1 MKWTTNQQKAID
13 VRNNNIIVSA
23 GAGSGKTAVL
33 KERVGKLIEED
44 NIDIDNLLVLTFTNA
59 AAAEMKE
66 RIRNRLKESTNI
78 SAERKNELLNKIDS
92 SQITTF
98 DAYALFLVQKYHYLL
113 NVKKDINIIDE
124 NILTIQKNAYI
135 DKILQKYYKKN
146 DLRLKSFIKNFTN
159 YKSDNS
165 LKNYILKIDRFFE
178 KYYDKEIMLKK
189 YINDFYNQNNYDK
202 LFSKYE
208 ENLLEDIKSIEK
220 LFNIMKDYFSDL
232 TGFDKIYTDNVKQFL
247 QSNTYSEIKNNL
259 PQLKSMPNKKYFD
272 DDEES
277 FDEAKKIKKKIS
289 DLIKNIG
296 NKTFYSKQ
304 KIIDFLD
311 SSKGLAELIIEIEI
325 ELNKSINNYKKENNL
340 YDFSDIFRMAINI
353 IEQNKDIC
361 EEIKNNYKEILID
374 EYQDTNDLQEKFIQL
389 IANNNV
395 YCVGDIK
402 QSIYRFRNAQ
412 PEIFQEKYQNYSD
425 NKNGIAI
432 DLLDN
437 FRSRKEVVEAINIIF
452 SPIMDLEIG
461 GENYKNHLMINGN
474 KAYINTGED
483 YNLKVLCYD
492 SKDPKVSGYT
502 NHEIE
507 AFIIGQDI
515 KNKIQNKFKV
525 CDKDYNAREVN
536 YSDFCILMST
546 ATEFDTY
553 KNILTYLQIPV
564 NIVESEKMTDS
575 EIFTVFR
582 SLFSLLVDVTENRYE
597 NQTKIDYLSI
607 CRSFIFKQEDED
619 NHDVIINNKL
629 YDSQLVNIIKKIA
642 NGIEDKTVNMI
653 LDEFINEFDIYDKLR
668 YIKDTDANIAKINY
682 IYQLAEQFTNA
693 GNNYKDFNK
702 YLDNIFNDD
711 NKDIKFNM
719 QRNTVD
725 AVKIMTIHKSKGLQ
739 FKICYFPQ
747 LTKRFNK
754 SDTTDM
760 VICDKDYG
768 ISLPV
773 LDKNHG
779 IISTFNKE
787 IIKNS
792 INKKDIAEKIR
803 LLYVALTRAEEQI
816 ILVYPE
822 PTNTSNVSPIS
833 NGTKLTWTSFYDMLN
848 SNKALTKINNVDL
861 NAIKLSNDY
870 KNTVNTIFNNINTN
884 KENEIIIE
892 NIPKITTEEIQE
904 NHFSKSVGLINKD
917 LKDTLKLGTD
927 IHYYLELIDFHNPD
941 LSFIK
946 EKIYKDCIT
955 KFINSNLMK
964 NVNQAKIY
972 KEYEFIYNE
981 NNQRKHGVI
990 DLLLEYDDHF
1000 TIIDYKLKNIAD
1012 EHYDQQLAG
1021 YKHYIESISSKKV
1034 ECYLYSILSS
1044 EYRQITD

>member
-78 SAERKNELLNKIDS
+78 STERKNELLNKIDS

-135 DKILQKYYKKN
+135 DEILQEYYEKK
-146 DLRLKSFIKNFTN
+146 DHRLKSFINNFTN

-165 LKNYILKIDRFFE
+165 LKTYILKIDRFFE
-178 KYYDKEIMLKK
+178 KYYDKEQMLKN

-208 ENLLEDIKSIEK
+208 ENLLEDIQSIK
-220 LFNIMKDYFSDL
+220 DLFNIMKDYFSVP
-232 TGFDKIYTDNVKQFL
+232 TEFDKIYTESIKQFL

-259 PQLKSMPNKKYFD
+259 PQLKSIPNKKYFY
-272 DDEES
+272 DEEAHE
-277 FDEAKKIKKKIS
+277 EAKKTKKKIS
-289 DLIKNIG
+289 DLIKNID

-304 KIIDFLD
+304 DIINLLN
-311 SSKGLAELIIEIEI
+311 SSKELAELIIEIEI
-325 ELNKSINNYKKENNL
+325 ELNKKINNYKKENNL
-340 YDFSDIFRMAINI
+340 YDFPDIFRMAINI
-353 IEQNKDIC
+353 VEQNKDIC
-361 EEIKNNYKEILID
+361 DEIKNNYKEILID

-412 PEIFQEKYQNYSD
+412 PEIFQEKYKNYS
-425 NKNGIAI
+425 NNQNGIAI

-437 FRSRKEVVEAINIIF
+437 FRSRKEVVEAINMIF

-483 YNLKVLCYD
+483 YNLNILCYD
-492 SKDPKVSGYT
+492 SKDPKVSGY
-502 NHEIE
+502 NSHEIE

-515 KNKIQNKFKV
+515 NNKIKNKFKV

-564 NIVESEKMTDS
+564 NIIESEKMTDS

-582 SLFSLLVDVTENRYE
+582 SLFSLLVDVTENRYDY
-597 NQTKIDYLSI
+597 QTKMDYLSI
-607 CRSFIFKQEDED
+607 CRSFIFKQEDKD

-629 YDSQLVNIIKKIA
+629 YESQLINIIKNIA
-642 NGIEDKTVNMI
+642 NGIEDKTVSMI
-653 LDEFINEFDIYDKLR
+653 IDEFINDFEIYDKLR

-693 GNNYKDFNK
+693 GNNYKDFNL

-719 QRNTVD
+719 EKNSAN

-747 LTKRFNK
+747 LTKKFNK

-773 LDKNHG
+773 LDKTWG

-822 PTNTSNVSPIS
+822 PTKIS
-833 NGTKLTWTSFYDMLN
+833 NASSISTGTKLTWTSFYDMLI
-848 SNKALTKINNVDL
+848 SNKPLTKNNNVDL
-861 NAIKLSNDY
+861 NDIQLNRNY
-870 KNTVNTIFNNINTN
+870 KNTVNNIFNNINAN

-892 NIPKITTEEIQE
+892 DIPKIITEEIQE
-904 NHFSKSVGLINKD
+904 NHFSKSVGLIDKA

-946 EKIYKDCIT
+946 EKNYKNCIT
-955 KFINSNLMK
+955 KFIDSDLMK

-1000 TIIDYKLKNIAD
+1000 TIIDYKLKNID
-1012 EHYDQQLAG
+1012 DQHYVQQLAG
-1021 YKHYIESISSKKV
+1021 YKHYIENISSKKV

>member
-1 MKWTTNQQKAID
+1 MQWTTNQQKAID

-135 DKILQKYYKKN
+135 DDILQKYYKNN
-146 DLRLKSFIKNFTN
+146 DQRLKSFIKNFTN

-165 LKNYILKIDRFFE
+165 LKNYIFKIDRFFE
-178 KYYDKEIMLKK
+178 KYYDKEQMLKN
-189 YINDFYNQNNYDK
+189 YIDDFYNQSNYDK
-202 LFSKYE
+202 LFSIYE
-208 ENLLEDIKSIEK
+208 KNLLEDIKSIED
-220 LFNIMKDYFSDL
+220 LFNIMKECFIDP
-232 TGFDKIYTDNVKQFL
+232 TEFDKIYTNNIKHFL
-247 QSNTYSEIKNNL
+247 QSKTYSEIKNNL
-259 PQLKSMPNKKYFD
+259 PQLKTLNKKYFAD
-272 DDEES
+272 NES
-277 FDEAKKIKKKIS
+277 REKASKIKEKIS
-289 DLIKNIG
+289 KLIKNIG
-296 NKTFYSKQ
+296 NKTSYSKQ
-304 KIIDFLD
+304 EIIDFLD
-311 SSKGLAELIIEIEI
+311 SSKELAELIIEIEI
-325 ELNKSINNYKKENNL
+325 ELNKEINNYKKENNL

-374 EYQDTNDLQEKFIQL
+374 EYQDTNNLQEKFIQL

-437 FRSRKEVVEAINIIF
+437 FRSRKEVVEAINMIF
-452 SPIMDLEIG
+452 KPIMDLEIG
-461 GENYKNHLMINGN
+461 GEDYKNHLMINGN

-492 SKDPKVSGYT
+492 SKDPKVSSYT
-502 NHEIE
+502 NREIE

-515 KNKIQNKFKV
+515 KNKIENKFKV
-525 CDKDYNAREVN
+525 CDKDYNSREVN

-582 SLFSLLVDVTENRYE
+582 SLFSLLVNITENRYDY
-597 NQTKIDYLSI
+597 QTKIDYLSI

-629 YDSQLVNIIKKIA
+629 NDSQLINIIKKIA

-747 LTKRFNK
+747 LTKKFNK

-773 LDKNHG
+773 LDEKHG

-822 PTNTSNVSPIS
+822 PTNTSNASPIS
-833 NGTKLTWTSFYDMLN
+833 NGTKLTWTSFYDMLS
-848 SNKALTKINNVDL
+848 SNEALTKNNNVDL
-861 NAIKLSNDY
+861 NAIHLSNDY

-892 NIPKITTEEIQE
+892 DIPKIITEEIQE
-904 NHFSKSVGLINKD
+904 NHFSKSVGLIDKD

-955 KFINSNLMK
+955 KFINSDLMK
-964 NVNQAKIY
+964 NINQAKIY